1 MKNFTF
7 ADGLGFAKPDEFW
20 PGAGLYS
27 TRLVTRWTQKWLE
40 WSQVGIWPWFGVS
53 EAGGS
58 LSIGGDRSPS
68 DPGSSTGDGSGP
80 NDGGD
85 RPRGGLP
92 FYHEPVM
99 LREVIEALGP
109 KPGKLFFDGTLGGGG
124 HSGAL
129 LEHGAHVVG
138 MDQDANAIRYA
149 SERLSVHEER
159 FCALRG
165 NFRHFPEI
173 LAETQV
179 TGFDGMLIDLGVSS
193 HQLDEPSRGF
203 SFMKDGPLDLR
214 MDADSGR
221 PASDLINS
229 ASQEELERILIDFG
243 EEPQFRRIA
252 RAIVK
257 ARQSKP
263 IQTTSEL
270 AGIIESAIGRKGK
283 RHPATLAFQA
293 LRIAV
298 NDELA
303 ALHQFLEVA
312 PRWLKPGGILAVIS
326 FHSLED
332 RIVKQAF
339 HHLSA
344 AFLDRPEWP
353 EPRKNPDFCLKMMHR
368 KPIEATP
375 EETQRNPR
383 ARSARLR
390 VAQKISHES

>member
-1 MKNFTF
+1 MKNFIF
-7 ADGLGFAKPDEFW
+7 ADGLGFTKPGEFW
-20 PGAGLYS
+20 PGAGLFS
-27 TRLVTRWTQKWLE
+27 VNKVVRWARKWME
-40 WSQVGIWPWFGVS
+40 WTQVGIWPWFGVS
-53 EAGGS
+53 EPSGG
-58 LSIGGDRSPS
+58 LGFGGDRSQF
-68 DPGSSTGDGSGP
+68 DPGSSAGDGADPEPEDAQDHRS
-80 NDGGD
+80 
-85 RPRGGLP
+85 LP
-92 FYHEPVM
+92 FYHEPV
-99 LREVIEALGP
+99 LLQEVVDALAP

-149 SERLSVHEER
+149 SERLSIHEDR

-193 HQLDEPSRGF
+193 HQLDEPTRGF
-203 SFMKDGPLDLR
+203 SFMNDGPLDLR

-221 PASDLINS
+221 PASDLINT
-229 ASQEELERILIDFG
+229 ASQEELERILRDFG

-353 EPRKNPDFCLKMMHR
+353 EPRKNPDFCLK
-368 KPIEATP
+368 
-375 EETQRNPR
+375 RNPR

-390 VAQKISHES
+390 VAQKVSHES